1 MSVHC
6 DWWCTVHRG
15 CRSVL
20 GQQRGFA
27 VGSSSWAQCSVGW
40 SSSEQ
45 RWWSGSCHH
54 VLAAWRQKLL
64 CPRLSQLS
72 HVSDSKSQSWAPQP
86 AVPFCCPGTEISSW
100 FFPQSIIAA
109 TKKNQYWKK
118 LQKNIQQSVGAVKLV
133 VVEGSLWVKLRVREG
148 VLNLMIKCSTAAP
161 VTALRA
167 QNVSG
172 HCLKMVEFAEMKGGQ
187 TDPKLSV
194 FCTCLVYL
202 FCTSNH

>member
-1 MSVHC
+1 M
-6 DWWCTVHRG
+6 
-15 CRSVL
+15 
-20 GQQRGFA
+20 
-27 VGSSSWAQCSVGW
+27 
-40 SSSEQ
+40 
-45 RWWSGSCHH
+45 
-54 VLAAWRQKLL
+54 
-64 CPRLSQLS
+64 
-72 HVSDSKSQSWAPQP
+72 
-86 AVPFCCPGTEISSW
+86 
-100 FFPQSIIAA
+100 
-109 TKKNQYWKK
+109 
-118 LQKNIQQSVGAVKLV
+118 KLV
-133 VVEGSLWVKLRVREG
+133 VIEGSLWVKIRVRKG